1 MFKNSVIA
9 LVLTAGVLAA
19 VTANSQEKVKKGETM
34 LQTTQTYKAADYP
47 RLSKMPGFG
56 SQLMANHLKLYQGYV
71 TNTNALA
78 EKLTALL
85 ADGKEKTPEYAE
97 LKRRFGWEFNGMR
110 MHELY
115 FGNMGSDGTPQQGAQ
130 VYKTIPEDFGSFENW
145 KKDFTATGTMRGI
158 GWAVLYQDNVSGR
171 LFNAWINEHD
181 GGHLAGCTPL
191 LVLDVFEHAYL
202 TDYQL
207 ERAKYIEAFFNV
219 VDWEAVDKRHFK

>member
-1 MFKNSVIA
+1 VAAS
-9 LVLTAGVLAA
+9 LA
-19 VTANSQEKVKKGETM
+19 VGSEKTEVEMVEMGRE
-34 LQTTQTYKAADYP
+34 
-47 RLSKMPGFG
+47 
-56 SQLMANHLKLYQGYV
+56 
-71 TNTNALA
+71 
-78 EKLTALL
+78 LL
-85 ADGKEKTPEYAE
+85 A
-97 LKRRFGWEFNGMR
+97 RV
-110 MHELY
+110 HELY
-115 FGNMGSDGTPQQGAQ
+115 FGNMGSAGTPQQGAQ

>member
-1 MFKNSVIA
+1 MIGKTVAAFA
-9 LVLTAGVLAA
+9 LAA
-19 VTANSQEKVKKGETM
+19 GILGAAPVGARETVKKGGTM
-34 LQTTQTYKAADYP
+34 LQTAQAYIAADYP
-47 RLSKMPGFG
+47 RLSKMPGF
-56 SQLMANHLKLYQGYV
+56 SAQLIANHMKLYQGYV
-71 TNTNALA
+71 ANTNALT
-78 EKLTALL
+78 EKLAAML

-115 FGNMGSDGTPQQGAQ
+115 FGNMGSEGTPQQGSR
-130 VYKTIPEDFGSFENW
+130 VYKTIIEDFGSFESW

-158 GWAVLYQDNVSGR
+158 GWVVLYQDNVSGR

-219 VDWEAVDKRHFK
+219 IDWEAAAKRASK